1 MGGVAS
7 VYTMT
12 KISASTVLHFY
23 MGDNQQGVK
32 PYYLTTIGAI
42 TADSHDLQY
51 YNLGKSLFAIL
62 QRRINSLEC
71 ERKQPPV
78 AQQ

>member
-1 MGGVAS
+1 
-7 VYTMT
+7 
-12 KISASTVLHFY
+12 

-51 YNLGKSLFAIL
+51 YNLVKVCL
-62 QRRINSLEC
+62 QYFN
-71 ERKQPPV
+71 V
-78 AQQ
+78 ASTA

>member
-12 KISASTVLHFY
+12 KISASILHLY
-23 MGDNQQGVK
+23 MGDNQQGAK
-32 PYYLTTIGAI
+32 PYYLTTTIGAI

-51 YNLGKSLFAIL
+51 YNL
-62 QRRINSLEC
+62 
-71 ERKQPPV
+71 V
-78 AQQ
+78 

>member
-1 MGGVAS
+1 
-7 VYTMT
+7 
-12 KISASTVLHFY
+12 

-42 TADSHDLQY
+42 TANSHDLQY

-71 ERKQPPV
+71 ERKQPRCRSTIAHSILLLYRPIFY
-78 AQQ
+78 